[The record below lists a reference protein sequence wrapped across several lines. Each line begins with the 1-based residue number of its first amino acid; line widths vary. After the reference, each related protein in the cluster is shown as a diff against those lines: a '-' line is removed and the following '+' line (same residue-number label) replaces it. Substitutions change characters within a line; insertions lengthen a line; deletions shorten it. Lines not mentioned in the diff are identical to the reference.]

1 MAEKN
6 LVLAVD
12 CGNSNIKFGIFNGD
26 AMMRTNFRVSTDYS
40 KTADEYFVLIKSLL
54 VNFNVDVEAIDG
66 AIISSVVPPVQPMLE
81 RAVARIIGKRPL
93 GVYPGIKT
101 GIGIQTENPKE
112 VGSDLIC
119 LAIGASA
126 RHQIPAIIVSF
137 GTATAFV
144 AVSSKNEIVGASIA
158 PGLLLATES
167 LSLKTAKLPEIKL
180 ARPRTALGRNT
191 VESMRSGI
199 IFGFAGLVDR
209 VVSEMANEM
218 GESPVIIGTGGLTS
232 IMSTVPTCIQKYDPF
247 LSLYGLKA
255 LYDRNMADR

>member
-1 MAEKN
+1 MTTKN
-6 LVLAVD
+6 LVLVVD

-26 AMMRTNFRVSTDYS
+26 ANMHTNFRISTDYS

-54 VNFNVDVEAIDG
+54 VNFNIEIEAIGG
-66 AIISSVVPPVQPMLE
+66 AIISSVVPPVLPMLE
-81 RAVARIIGKRPL
+81 RAVGKIIGKRPL

-119 LAIGASA
+119 LAVGATD
-126 RHQIPAIIVSF
+126 RHQVPAIIVSF

-158 PGLLLATES
+158 PGLLSATES

-180 ARPRTALGRNT
+180 AKPKTSLGRNT
-191 VESMRSGI
+191 IESMRSGI
-199 IFGFAGLVDR
+199 VFGFAGLVDR
-209 VVSEMANEM
+209 VVDEMTKEM
-218 GESPVIIGTGGLTS
+218 GETPVIIGTGGLLS
-232 IMSTVPTCIQKYDPF
+232 IMSTVPNCIQKYDPF
-247 LSLYGLKA
+247 LSLFGLKA
-255 LYDRNMADR
+255 LYDKNMADR